1 MLKVKKKNIR
11 TTSMKL
17 SQIIKDCTSRSCG
30 KLVRAEASII
40 PFNIYLF
47 KFNNRNTRKMCEN
60 CSKMTIKTPERRQC
74 CCDKSVRIL
83 LQGVAANQ

>member
-1 MLKVKKKNIR
+1 
-11 TTSMKL
+11 
-17 SQIIKDCTSRSCG
+17 
-30 KLVRAEASII
+30 
-40 PFNIYLF
+40 
-47 KFNNRNTRKMCEN
+47 MCEN